1 MRTDKRVFIAGAAG
15 WWLAAAL
22 PRAWAQPSFPSKP
35 IKIVVPNAPGGAA
48 DITARTIAQKISGPL
63 GQGVII
69 ENKPSAGGIVAAQE
83 VARAD
88 PDGHT
93 MLLVSSGTA
102 VSAALFKSL
111 PFDTVKDFAP
121 VSQLATFDLAIV
133 VAEGGRFKSL
143 KELLAYAHA
152 NPGKLNLGTP
162 QIGTTQHLSAELFK
176 SAAGIDFQI
185 VPFNGT
191 PPVITA
197 LRGGQLDAMI
207 DILGPLME
215 QITAHA
221 LRPLAV
227 MGRQRAPQLP
237 DVPTVAESG
246 PPLGDFDVSSW
257 NGLSVPARTP
267 PAAIARLNREIQA
280 ALAQADVQKR
290 FLELNLVAK
299 GGTPQQLQE
308 RLTSDIRRWS
318 DVIARAKIPKQ

>member
-1 MRTDKRVFIAGAAG
+1 MTFDRRAFLAGMAG
-15 WWLAAAL
+15 LGLATGW
-22 PRAWAQPSFPSKP
+22 PRAWAQPAFPSKP
-35 IKIVVPNAPGGAA
+35 IKIVVPNAAGGAA

-63 GQGVII
+63 GQSVVI

-111 PFDTVKDFAP
+111 PFDTLKDFAP
-121 VSQLATFDLAIV
+121 VSQLATFDLAIL
-133 VAEGGRFKSL
+133 VAEGGRFKTL
-143 KELLAYAHA
+143 KELLDYARS

-162 QIGTTQHLSAELFK
+162 QIGTTQNLSAELFK
-176 SAAGIDFQI
+176 STAGIDFQI

-207 DILGPLME
+207 DILGPVMP
-215 QITAHA
+215 QITSHA

-237 DVPTVAESG
+237 EVPTVAESG
-246 PPLGDFDVSSW
+246 PPLGGFDVSSW

-267 PAAIARLNREIQA
+267 QAVIARLNREIQA

-299 GGTPQQLQE
+299 GGTPQQLEE

-318 DVIARAKIPKQ
+318 EVIARAKIQKQ